1 MNKEKSTGTK
11 TTNILTTCEGVK
23 ELLAKIKNLDNSLK
37 ELPYSKRRLAGYYLR
52 QWYKLKKNID
62 TLSISEMKQAKL
74 LFTALSKL
82 NDDEQAFLAMKY
94 DSPSIKDG
102 EGRTRLYDAEL
113 ATQLGISLSGY
124 RKKRRALEYKLSL
137 LIDDI
142 RKNDPDYNYR

>member
-1 MNKEKSTGTK
+1 ME
-11 TTNILTTCEGVK
+11 VK
-23 ELLAKIKNLDNSLK
+23 ELLSRIKNLDNTRK

-94 DSPSIKDG
+94 DSTYIKDG

-142 RKNDPDYNYR
+142 KKNDPDYNYR